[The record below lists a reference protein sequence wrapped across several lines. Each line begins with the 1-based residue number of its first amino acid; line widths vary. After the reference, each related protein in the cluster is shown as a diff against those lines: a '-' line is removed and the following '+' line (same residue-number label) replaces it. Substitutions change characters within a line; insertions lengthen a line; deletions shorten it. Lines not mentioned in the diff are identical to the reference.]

1 MSTTQ
6 AGAPTPSES
15 DISFGLQVI
24 EIRCVSSDTS
34 GVRELLTPA
43 LAGVNPKAYIA
54 HFRRLE
60 ADAQRHYLTTLLPD
74 ELKLHFKT
82 VGEVAT
88 VGLFLS
94 MPEGR
99 LEATVGGA
107 ALGEAVGPELMALQ
121 ARAVELGQAIE
132 AKTVSGMLVTSLEHA
147 ELLAP
152 VLAVLGWQPRSLIL
166 AGDAG
171 DEHTPPSLGWAM
183 RGVIA
188 DVGTF
193 YMPNEAFPWE
203 TRAAVEARL
212 RELSVKWGAVLDVR
226 L

>member
-1 MSTTQ
+1 M
-6 AGAPTPSES
+6 
-15 DISFGLQVI
+15 
-24 EIRCVSSDTS
+24 
-34 GVRELLTPA
+34 RELLTPA

-54 HFRRLE
+54 HFRRLDV
-60 ADAQRHYLTTLLPD
+60 DAQRHYLTTLLPN

-88 VGLFLS
+88 VGLFLTL
-94 MPEGR
+94 PEGR

-107 ALGEAVGPELMALQ
+107 ALGEAVGDDVKALQ
-121 ARAVELGQAIE
+121 ARAVELGQAID
-132 AKTVSGMLVTSLEHA
+132 AKTVSGMLVASLEHA
-147 ELLAP
+147 EVMTA
-152 VLAVLGWQPRSLIL
+152 VLQRLGWQPKSLML

-171 DEHTPPSLGWAM
+171 DEHTPPSLGWSM

-193 YMPNEAFPWE
+193 YMPNEAIPWDA
-203 TRAAVEARL
+203 RDAVEARL
-212 RELSVKWGAVLDVR
+212 RAVATAWGAVLDVR

>member
-1 MSTTQ
+1 M
-6 AGAPTPSES
+6 
-15 DISFGLQVI
+15 
-24 EIRCVSSDTS
+24 
-34 GVRELLTPA
+34 RELLTPA

-54 HFRRLE
+54 HFRRLDV
-60 ADAQRHYLTTLLPD
+60 DAQRHYLTTLLPN

-94 MPEGR
+94 LPEGR

-107 ALGEAVGPELMALQ
+107 ARGEAVGDDVKALQ
-121 ARAVELGQAIE
+121 ARAVELGQAID
-132 AKTVSGMLVTSLEHA
+132 AKTVSGMLVASLEHA
-147 ELLAP
+147 EVMTS
-152 VLAVLGWQPRSLIL
+152 VLQRLGWQPKSLML

-171 DEHTPPSLGWAM
+171 DEHTPPSLGWSM

-193 YMPNEAFPWE
+193 YMPNEAFPWDA
-203 TRAAVEARL
+203 RDAVEARL
-212 RELSVKWGAVLDVR
+212 RAVATAWGAVLDVR

>member
-1 MSTTQ
+1 M
-6 AGAPTPSES
+6 
-15 DISFGLQVI
+15 
-24 EIRCVSSDTS
+24 
-34 GVRELLTPA
+34 RELLTPA

-54 HFRRLE
+54 HFRRLDV
-60 ADAQRHYLTTLLPD
+60 DAQRHYLTTLLPN
-74 ELKLHFKT
+74 ELKVHFKT

-88 VGLFLS
+88 VGLFLT
-94 MPEGR
+94 MPEAR

-107 ALGEAVGPELMALQ
+107 SLGETTADLMALQ
-121 ARAVELGQAIE
+121 ARAVELGAAIE

-147 ELLAP
+147 ELMTP
-152 VLAVLGWQPRSLIL
+152 VLQSLWWQPKSLML

-171 DEHTPPSLGWAM
+171 DEHTPPSLGWSM

-193 YMPNEAFPWE
+193 YMPNEAFPWDS
-203 TRAAVEARL
+203 RAAIEARL
-212 RELSVKWGAVLDVR
+212 RDVAAKWGAVLDVR